1 MNAVSRNGAP
11 SAPKLRP
18 LRQRPYL
25 PTVQEMQAFTL
36 GRGADTRDEIWLVEH
51 PPVFTLGH
59 ASRPEHLRAPGEI
72 PVVRT
77 ERGGQVTYHGPGQ
90 VVAYLLID
98 LRRRRLPVR
107 DFVAAIEGATIA
119 LLAAC
124 GVAATRRTGAP
135 GVYVVDDDGGAG
147 AKIASLGIRISRGC
161 SYHGVALNVAM
172 DLEPF
177 SRIDPCGYPG
187 LAVTDLRSRV
197 GDVDIADLAARFG
210 RQLTASLE
218 STR

>member
-1 MNAVSRNGAP
+1 MPHVGHAVAAAP
-11 SAPKLRP
+11 RIRAFR
-18 LRQRPYL
+18 RRPYL
-25 PTVQEMQAFTL
+25 PTVQQMQAFTL
-36 GRGADTRDEIWLVEH
+36 DRGPGTRDEIWLVEH

-59 ASRPEHLRAPGEI
+59 ASRPEHLHAPGDI

-98 LRRRRLPVR
+98 LRRRSLTVR
-107 DFVAAIEGATIA
+107 EFVARMEDATIA
-119 LLAAC
+119 VLAAYDVPA
-124 GVAATRRTGAP
+124 GRRPGAP
-135 GVYVVDDDGGAG
+135 GVYLRAADGSPQ

-187 LAVTDLRSRV
+187 LAVTDLRSCA
-197 GDVDIADLAARFG
+197 GSVDIADVAQRFG
-210 RQLTASLE
+210 RALAASLE
-218 STR
+218 KAR

>member
-1 MNAVSRNGAP
+1 MTAAP
-11 SAPKLRP
+11 RSLAPPAPVLEPFR
-18 LRQRPYL
+18 RRPYL
-25 PTVQEMQAFTL
+25 PTVQDMQAFTL
-36 GRGADTRDEIWLVEH
+36 DRTPETRDEIWLVEH

-59 ASRPEHLRAPGEI
+59 ASRPGHLHAPGGI

-98 LRRRRLPVR
+98 LRRRRLSVR
-107 DFVAAIEGATIA
+107 NFVTLIEEATIA
-119 LLAAC
+119 LLTAC
-124 GVAATRRTGAP
+124 GVRATRQEGAP
-135 GVYVVDDDGGAG
+135 GVHVADSAGRAG

-187 LAVTDLRSRV
+187 LAVTDLRSCV
-197 GDVDIADLAARFG
+197 GDVDLADVAARYG
-210 RQLTASLE
+210 RQLATSLE
-218 STR
+218 SRQ

>member
-1 MNAVSRNGAP
+1 MTMDIRV
-11 SAPKLRP
+11 
-18 LRQRPYL
+18 
-25 PTVQEMQAFTL
+25 L
-36 GRGADTRDEIWLVEH
+36 GRVDYAPTLAEMKRATALPAGQFREQLWLCEH

-59 ASRPEHLRAPGEI
+59 ASRPEHLHAPGDI

-90 VVAYLLID
+90 VVAYLLVD
-98 LRRRRLPVR
+98 LRRRGLSVR
-107 DFVAAIEGATIA
+107 DFVAAIEEATIA
-119 LLAAC
+119 VLHAC
-124 GVAATRRTGAP
+124 GVAATRRAGAP
-135 GVYVVDDDGGAG
+135 GVYVTGDDGNAG

-210 RQLTASLE
+210 RQLAASLE